1 MRIGILGGTFN
12 PIHYG
17 HLLVAAEV
25 REKFDLEKVIFVPSA
40 CPPHKNHPHIAP
52 PQDRYQ
58 MTVLATQSNP
68 FFSVSNL
75 ELERSGKSY
84 SIETV
89 KELLNIYGK
98 DTELYFITGTDAILE
113 IYTWKDREELL
124 KLCQFVVVT
133 RPGFDARKI
142 ERKILKQIHLI
153 EIPGLDISST
163 DIRRRIK
170 EKKSIKYLLP
180 EKVEEY
186 IDEHGLY
193 QIYKQKI

>member
-40 CPPHKNHPHIAP
+40 CPPHKNHPDIAP

-98 DTELYFITGTDAILE
+98 DTKLYFITGTDAILE
-113 IYTWKDREELL
+113 IFTWKDREELL
-124 KLCQFVVVT
+124 KLCQFIVAT
-133 RPGFDARKI
+133 RPGFYIGKI
-142 ERKILKQIHLI
+142 DKSIVRQIHLI

-163 DIRRRIK
+163 DIRSRIN
-170 EKKSIKYLLP
+170 EGRSIKYLLP

-186 IDEHGLY
+186 IYKHGLY
-193 QIYKQKI
+193 KIERIR